1 MKGEKGQPEIKAKN
15 KQGFT
20 SNHSSE
26 KERQT
31 PKKDNKGSKKASIKI
46 DREEIVEYPQEL
58 LPADAQFKGY
68 EEVII
73 QDIILATDN
82 VLYRK
87 EKYYSPL
94 EGKTYLAERPCGYE
108 GEFGLGIKTLIISL
122 YYGGNITQGKLLEFL
137 EDIDLLEHF
146 QLPTKWKTT
155 LQVLPQ
161 ETVLS
166 EAEFHTLLDTHLP
179 KLGLQQQTRI
189 MEAVAIAFSHQQTD

>member
-1 MKGEKGQPEIKAKN
+1 LLQSIERKGIAEESMGQTVEILLNLIEQLQSEVKELPAENQGVRDENKGLKGKKGQSEIKAKN

-20 SNHSSE
+20 SNHSLE

-73 QDIILATDN
+73 QDMILATDN

-94 EGKTYLAERPCGYE
+94 EGKTYLAERPWGYE

-122 YYGGNITQGKLLEFL
+122 YYGGNMTQA
-137 EDIDLLEHF
+137 
-146 QLPTKWKTT
+146 
-155 LQVLPQ
+155 
-161 ETVLS
+161 S
-166 EAEFHTLLDTHLP
+166 C
-179 KLGLQQQTRI
+179 
-189 MEAVAIAFSHQQTD
+189 

>member
-1 MKGEKGQPEIKAKN
+1 LRGEKGQPEIKAKN

-31 PKKDNKGSKKASIKI
+31 PRKDNKGSKKASIKI

-58 LPADAQFKGY
+58 LPADGQFKGY
-68 EEVII
+68 EKVII
-73 QDIILATDN
+73 QDMILATDN

-87 EKYYSPL
+87 EKYYSVL

-122 YYGGNITQGKLLEFL
+122 YYGGNMTQGKLLEFL
-137 EDIDLLEHF
+137 EDFAMRIF
-146 QLPTKWKTT
+146 TVWT
-155 LQVLPQ
+155 LSKISP
-161 ETVLS
+161 
-166 EAEFHTLLDTHLP
+166 
-179 KLGLQQQTRI
+179 
-189 MEAVAIAFSHQQTD
+189 